1 MATHRNHSSAISR
14 YCAEMHVSARHSSSR
29 TASWAHSSF
38 DFGLRFDMPQLS
50 PVGCPKSSTGFQKTA
65 AAV

>member
-1 MATHRNHSSAISR
+1 
-14 YCAEMHVSARHSSSR
+14 MHVSARHSSSR

-38 DFGLRFDMPQLS
+38 DFALRFDMHQLS
-50 PVGCPKSSTGFQKTA
+50 PVGPAKSSTGFQKTA